1 LLTGFLFEALFAG
14 IFEGKQIPAKEA
26 DTTTDAILRV
36 KYRGGP
42 EDVPYS
48 FKLLT
53 KGGTVIGG
61 SVFDLFNGVCK
72 EGKEIYL
79 VGLKSGESPKI
90 GIELYEFPIDREN
103 WFALTAKP
111 KMSTEQLFDYVSLD
125 VQNIVQSGQVPEME
139 VLNRNNQKIKFG
151 LTAITRGRLKAKEVV
166 GFRTSASSIPYLYI
180 KDGEDYKLVKGTEKK
195 PLPLDGEYF
204 IKKSTGEKKIA
215 MPTGKGLNSYA
226 PFVQKGTVREG
237 FKEAVG
243 KYFEEFIADP
253 AAVKEKESLI
263 FDREKSPLNLAP
275 AFQKQSEQFA
285 ITQDQLMR
293 KDPALRA
300 EGPATL
306 VLDKQKFTE
315 AANAYADKVGQE
327 IYDLFTNLANLVDD
341 VSGYFLTANQGE
353 RNQFAKDSK
362 ESSKKLAKSAEENL
376 VEIESDVMRGV
387 VVDPAGPSPK
397 IDYGDKQQV
406 GTMSD
411 VPTTAKKESKDP
423 TVKENK
429 SIKLKMNRP
438 TTLRENLQFH
448 LENNITMDKSVL
460 RFGSDSH
467 IRLIKETKQLW
478 EQGRYFAT
486 TEEEELFQTDIGEYA
501 LFEGETVALDVPMLN
516 EEIIEE
522 KKAKKKKTPKLNK
535 PSLNSG
541 SGKKWKVFV
550 RDPKTGNVKK
560 VTFGDKKGGLK
571 GNWNDPEARVSFAKR
586 HKCAQKKDKTKAGYW
601 ACRAHKYFGKNVPG
615 RFW

>member
-1 LLTGFLFEALFAG
+1 
-14 IFEGKQIPAKEA
+14 
-26 DTTTDAILRV
+26 
-36 KYRGGP
+36 
-42 EDVPYS
+42 
-48 FKLLT
+48 
-53 KGGTVIGG
+53 
-61 SVFDLFNGVCK
+61 
-72 EGKEIYL
+72 
-79 VGLKSGESPKI
+79 
-90 GIELYEFPIDREN
+90 
-103 WFALTAKP
+103 
-111 KMSTEQLFDYVSLD
+111 
-125 VQNIVQSGQVPEME
+125 
-139 VLNRNNQKIKFG
+139 
-151 LTAITRGRLKAKEVV
+151 
-166 GFRTSASSIPYLYI
+166 
-180 KDGEDYKLVKGTEKK
+180 
-195 PLPLDGEYF
+195 
-204 IKKSTGEKKIA
+204 EKKIA

-285 ITQDQLMR
+285 VTQDQLMR

-353 RNQFAKDSK
+353 RNKFAKDSK
-362 ESSKKLAKSAEENL
+362 ESSKKLAQSAEENL
-376 VEIESDVMRGV
+376 VEVESNVMAGIV
-387 VVDPAGPSPK
+387 LNPAPASNTPSK
-397 IDYGDKQQV
+397 QDAKGGGTAGYGSQLKA
-406 GTMSD
+406 T
-411 VPTTAKKESKDP
+411 KESKDSAL
-423 TVKENK
+423 KENK

-438 TTLRENLQFH
+438 TTLKENLEFH

-467 IRLIKETKQLW
+467 IKLIKETKQLW

-486 TEEEELFQTDIGEYA
+486 TEEKELFQTDIGEYS
-501 LFEGETVALDVPMLN
+501 LFEGKTVALDVPMLN
-516 EEIIEE
+516 EDILDE
-522 KKAKKKKTPKLNK
+522 KKKKKKKNPPLNK
-535 PSLNSG
+535 PSLNAG
-541 SGKKWKVFV
+541 SGKKWKVYV
-550 RDPKTGNVKK
+550 RSKSGGVKK

-571 GNWNDPEARVSFAKR
+571 GNWNDPEARKSFAAR
-586 HKCAQKKDKTKAGYW
+586 HKCADKKNKTKAGYW

>member
-1 LLTGFLFEALFAG
+1 MSAELILNLINEALDGKYILEADEGGDKKELKTGAGTTLRLPRFQINEKDWGQRVDTKDRSTIELIGSQLKGDTPLARVAFAQEFLNDTETVKERITVAQVMASLMFLDLFSSVVNNFNESVAGFLFESLFAG
-14 IFEGKQIPAKEA
+14 IFEGKQIAAKEA

-111 KMSTEQLFDYVSLD
+111 KTDTEQLFEYEQINLEELSQAEQIPDMDVLDYK
-125 VQNIVQSGQVPEME
+125 
-139 VLNRNNQKIKFG
+139 NRKVKLQ
-151 LTAITRGRLKAKEVV
+151 LSPVMRGRGAARKIEAVKTPGKAKFIYV
-166 GFRTSASSIPYLYI
+166 
-180 KDGEDYKLVKGTEKK
+180 KDGEEYKAVRGT
-195 PLPLDGEYF
+195 LPLDGEYF

-226 PFVQKGTVREG
+226 PFVQKGSIREG

-253 AAVKEKESLI
+253 AAVKEKENLI

-275 AFQKQSEQFA
+275 AFQKQFAQFG

-293 KDPALRA
+293 KDPTLRA

-306 VLDKQKFTE
+306 VLDKEKFTE

-362 ESSKKLAKSAEENL
+362 ESSKKLAQSAEENL
-376 VEIESDVMRGV
+376 VEITEDDTEQALQRQKYRRQAR
-387 VVDPAGPSPK
+387 AGQRQ
-397 IDYGDKQQV
+397 I

-411 VPTTAKKESKDP
+411 VRESKEFDDQLQLLM
-423 TVKENK
+423 KE
-429 SIKLKMNRP
+429 
-438 TTLRENLQFH
+438 
-448 LENNITMDKSVL
+448 V
-460 RFGSDSH
+460 FG
-467 IRLIKETKQLW
+467 R
-478 EQGRYFAT
+478 
-486 TEEEELFQTDIGEYA
+486 
-501 LFEGETVALDVPMLN
+501 
-516 EEIIEE
+516 
-522 KKAKKKKTPKLNK
+522 
-535 PSLNSG
+535 
-541 SGKKWKVFV
+541 
-550 RDPKTGNVKK
+550 
-560 VTFGDKKGGLK
+560 
-571 GNWNDPEARVSFAKR
+571 
-586 HKCAQKKDKTKAGYW
+586 
-601 ACRAHKYFGKNVPG
+601 
-615 RFW
+615 

>member
-1 LLTGFLFEALFAG
+1 LFAG